1 MNARLAAASLW
12 LPPWTVRRELERVAA
27 ATTSV
32 LDSLLDQH
40 LPGALEA
47 IRRDELPQRG
57 SLPRRRD
64 ALAAAHTVRVAR
76 LAESLGREAGIGE
89 ARRALFGA
97 GVALGKEAQQRLKV
111 GHNRHDLLRAAR
123 VLYRVLG
130 IRFRAEWK
138 TSDEAIVRIDR
149 CALARG
155 YSPEACLALSAT
167 DAGVV
172 AGLWPGVRLEF
183 DERITE
189 GKKACVARLS
199 LPGARSEAAQ

>member
-47 IRRDELPQRG
+47 IRRDELPQCG

-76 LAESLGREAGIGE
+76 LAELLGREAGIGE
-89 ARRALFGA
+89 ARRALFDA
-97 GVALGKEAQQRLKV
+97 GVTLGKEAQQRLKV
-111 GHNRHDLLRAAR
+111 GYNRHDLLRAAR
-123 VLYRVLG
+123 ILYRVLG

-172 AGLWPGVRLEF
+172 AGLWPGARLEF

-189 GKKACVARLS
+189 GKEACIARLS

>member
-1 MNARLAAASLW
+1 
-12 LPPWTVRRELERVAA
+12 
-27 ATTSV
+27 
-32 LDSLLDQH
+32 
-40 LPGALEA
+40 
-47 IRRDELPQRG
+47 
-57 SLPRRRD
+57 
-64 ALAAAHTVRVAR
+64 VRVAR
-76 LAESLGREAGIGE
+76 LAELLGREAGIGE
-89 ARRALFGA
+89 ARRALFDA
-97 GVALGKEAQQRLKV
+97 GVALGEEAQQRL
-111 GHNRHDLLRAAR
+111 GIRQTRHELLCAAR

-155 YSPEACLALSAT
+155 YSPEACLALSAA

-189 GKKACVARLS
+189 GKKACIARLS
-199 LPGARSEAAQ
+199 LPAARSEAVE

>member
-1 MNARLAAASLW
+1 MNPRLTAASLW
-12 LPPWTVRRELERVAA
+12 LPPWTVRRELERVAV

-57 SLPRRRD
+57 SLRRRRM
-64 ALAAAHTVRVAR
+64 ALASAHAVRVAR
-76 LAESLGREAGIGE
+76 LVELRGREEGIGE
-89 ARRALFGA
+89 ARRALFVA
-97 GVALGKEAQQRLKV
+97 GVALGKEARQRL
-111 GHNRHDLLRAAR
+111 GIRQTRYELLSAAR
-123 VLYRVLG
+123 ILYRVLG
-130 IRFRAEWK
+130 ICFRAEWR
-138 TSDEAIVRIDR
+138 TPDEATVRIDR

-172 AGLWPGVRLEF
+172 AGLWPGARLEF

-189 GKKACVARLS
+189 GRRACIARLS
-199 LPGARSEAAQ
+199 LPEARSEAGQ

>member
-40 LPGALEA
+40 LPGAVEA
-47 IRRDELPQRG
+47 IRRGELPQRG
-57 SLPRRRD
+57 SLRRRRA
-64 ALAAAHTVRVAR
+64 ALASAHTMRVAR
-76 LAESLGREAGIGE
+76 LVELLGREAGIGE
-89 ARRALFGA
+89 ARRALLDA
-97 GVALGKEAQQRLKV
+97 GVALGKEARQRLGV
-111 GHNRHDLLRAAR
+111 GQSRHDLLCAAR
-123 VLYRVLG
+123 ILYRVLG
-130 IRFRAEWK
+130 IRFRAEWR
-138 TSDEAIVRIDR
+138 TPDEATVRIDR
-149 CALARG
+149 CALACG

-172 AGLWPGVRLEF
+172 AGLWPGARLEF

-189 GKKACVARLS
+189 GRRACIARLS
-199 LPGARSEAAQ
+199 LPEARSEAAQ

>member
-32 LDSLLDQH
+32 LDSLLAEH

-47 IRRDELPQRG
+47 IRRGELPQRG
-57 SLPRRRD
+57 SPRRRRA

-76 LAESLGREAGIGE
+76 LMDVLGRERGIGE
-89 ARRALFGA
+89 ARRALSDA
-97 GVALGKEAQQRLKV
+97 GVALGEEARKSLGV
-111 GHNRHDLLRAAR
+111 GQNRRDLLCAAR
-123 VLYRVLG
+123 ILYRVLG
-130 IRFRAEWK
+130 IRFRAEWR
-138 TSDEAIVRIDR
+138 TTDEATVRIGR

-172 AGLWPGVRLEF
+172 AGLWPGARLEF
-183 DERITE
+183 DERMTE
-189 GKKACVARLS
+189 GKKACIALLRL
-199 LPGARSEAAQ
+199 PEAGWEDEK

>member
-32 LDSLLDQH
+32 LDSLLEQH

-57 SLPRRRD
+57 SPRRRRA

-76 LAESLGREAGIGE
+76 LVELLGREEGIGE
-89 ARRALFGA
+89 ARRALFDA
-97 GVALGKEAQQRLKV
+97 GVALGKEARQRLGV
-111 GHNRHDLLRAAR
+111 GQNRHELLCAAR
-123 VLYRVLG
+123 ILYRVLG
-130 IRFRAEWK
+130 IRFRAEWR
-138 TSDEAIVRIDR
+138 TPDEATVRIDR
-149 CALARG
+149 CALASG

-172 AGLWPGVRLEF
+172 AGLWPGARLEF

-189 GKKACVARLS
+189 GKKACIARLS
-199 LPGARSEAAQ
+199 LPEARSEAAQ

>member
-1 MNARLAAASLW
+1 MNVRLAAASLW

-32 LDSLLDQH
+32 LDRLLAARSPD
-40 LPGALEA
+40 ALET
-47 IRRDELPQRG
+47 IRRDEPPQRD
-57 SLPRRRD
+57 SLRGRRN

-76 LAESLGREAGIGE
+76 VVEALGREEGIGE
-89 ARRALFGA
+89 ARRALFDA
-97 GVALGKEAQQRLKV
+97 GVTLGKEARRRLGV
-111 GHNRHDLLRAAR
+111 GQSRRELLCAAR
-123 VLYRVLG
+123 ILYRVLG
-130 IRFRAEWK
+130 IRFRAEWR
-138 TSDEAIVRIDR
+138 TRDEATVRIDR

-172 AGLWPGVRLEF
+172 AGLWPGARLEF

-189 GKKACVARLS
+189 GKEACIARLS
-199 LPGARSEAAQ
+199 LPEARSEAVQ

>member
-32 LDSLLDQH
+32 LDSLLEQR
-40 LPGALEA
+40 LPGALQT

-57 SLPRRRD
+57 SPSRRRA

-76 LAESLGREAGIGE
+76 LVELLGREEGIGE
-89 ARRALFGA
+89 ARRALFDA
-97 GVALGKEAQQRLKV
+97 GVALGEEARRRL
-111 GHNRHDLLRAAR
+111 GIRQTRYELLCAAR
-123 VLYRVLG
+123 ILYRVLG
-130 IRFRAEWK
+130 IRFRAEWR
-138 TSDEAIVRIDR
+138 TRDEATVRIDR

-155 YSPEACLALSAT
+155 YSPGACLALSAT

-172 AGLWPGVRLEF
+172 AGLWPGARLEF

-189 GKKACVARLS
+189 GKKACIARLS
-199 LPGARSEAAQ
+199 LPEARSEAA

>member
-12 LPPWTVRRELERVAA
+12 LPPWTVRREFERVAA

-32 LDSLLDQH
+32 LDSLLEQH

-47 IRRDELPQRG
+47 IRRDEAPLRG
-57 SLPRRRD
+57 RPRRRRT

-76 LAESLGREAGIGE
+76 LVEVLGREEGIGE
-89 ARRALFGA
+89 ARRALFDA
-97 GVALGKEAQQRLKV
+97 GVALGKEARQRLGV
-111 GHNRHDLLRAAR
+111 GRNRHELLSAAR
-123 VLYRVLG
+123 ILYRVLG
-130 IRFRAEWK
+130 IRFRAEWR
-138 TSDEAIVRIDR
+138 TPDEATVRIDR

-172 AGLWPGVRLEF
+172 AGLWPGARLEF

-189 GKKACVARLS
+189 GREACIAHLN
-199 LPGARSEAAQ
+199 LPEARSEAAQ

>member
-32 LDSLLDQH
+32 LDRLLVARS
-40 LPGALEA
+40 PEALET
-47 IRRDELPQRG
+47 IRRDEAALRG
-57 SLPRRRD
+57 SLRRRRA

-76 LAESLGREAGIGE
+76 LVEVLGREAGIGE
-89 ARRALFGA
+89 ARRALFDA
-97 GVALGKEAQQRLKV
+97 GVALGKEARRRLGV
-111 GHNRHDLLRAAR
+111 RQNRNDILRAAR
-123 VLYRVLG
+123 ILYRVLG
-130 IRFRAEWK
+130 IRFRAEWR
-138 TSDEAIVRIDR
+138 TPDEATVRIDR

-155 YSPEACLALSAT
+155 YSPEACLALSAA

-189 GKKACVARLS
+189 GKKACTARLS
-199 LPGARSEAAQ
+199 LPAARSEAVE

>member
-32 LDSLLDQH
+32 LDSLVDQH
-40 LPGALEA
+40 LAGALEA

-57 SLPRRRD
+57 SPRRRRV

-76 LAESLGREAGIGE
+76 LVELLGRDEGIGE
-89 ARRALFGA
+89 ARRALFDA
-97 GVALGKEAQQRLKV
+97 GVALGKGAQERL
-111 GHNRHDLLRAAR
+111 GARQDRRDLLRAAR
-123 VLYRVLG
+123 ILYRVLG
-130 IRFRAEWK
+130 IRFRAEWR
-138 TSDEAIVRIDR
+138 TRDEAIVRIDR
-149 CALARG
+149 CALAAG

-172 AGLWPGVRLEF
+172 AGLWPGARLEF

-189 GKKACVARLS
+189 GKKVCVARLS
-199 LPGARSEAAQ
+199 LP

>member
-1 MNARLAAASLW
+1 MNARLAAASWW

-40 LPGALEA
+40 LPGALGA
-47 IRRDELPQRG
+47 IRRDEAPLRG
-57 SLPRRRD
+57 TPRRRRT

-76 LAESLGREAGIGE
+76 LVEVVGREAGIGE
-89 ARRALFGA
+89 ARRALFDA
-97 GVALGKEAQQRLKV
+97 GVALGKEARQRLGV
-111 GHNRHDLLRAAR
+111 GRNRHELLSAAR
-123 VLYRVLG
+123 ILYRVLG
-130 IRFRAEWK
+130 IRFRAEWR
-138 TSDEAIVRIDR
+138 TPDEATVRIDR

-172 AGLWPGVRLEF
+172 AGLWPGARLEF